1 MPALNRQTGFANGK
15 ASEDNETS
23 ARYRRQKS
31 VRWPPADGQPAPF
44 KTGHP
49 KAPND
54 RKEISTNPRRFCFDE
69 PNEKPKPTRS
79 KARARKDFA
88 ATRCDS

>member
-1 MPALNRQTGFANGK
+1 MPEPNRQTGFAKGK
-15 ASEDNETS
+15 ASEDNETPT
-23 ARYRRQKS
+23 RLRRQKS

-54 RKEISTNPRRFCFDE
+54 RKEISTNPRCSCFDE
-69 PNEKPKPTRS
+69 PDSNRS
-79 KARARKDFA
+79 KALA
-88 ATRCDS
+88 